1 MTESWHGDPQGG
13 FAGHVRS
20 YGHWG
25 RPVLAFPAE
34 AGSASD
40 WENHGMVEAVSDL
53 LSAGRIKLYCVDS
66 ADAETWSNR
75 SIPYEERARRHEVYE
90 RWLLDAV
97 VPFIAGECGGRDDL
111 ITTGVSLGAFHA
123 VNVALRHADRFPIAI
138 GLSGNYDPSLWHSWG
153 ERGSSAY
160 FNNPV
165 EYVPNLGGEHLDWLR
180 GNVHLTLV
188 VGQGAFEEHPTH
200 ALSGAHRLA
209 TVLAE
214 KGIAHDLDVWGHDVP
229 HDWTSWQRQLAH
241 HLPRFC

>member
-40 WENHGMVEAVSDL
+40 WENHGMVDAVSDL

-97 VPFIAGECGGRDDL
+97 VPFIAGESGGRDDL
-111 ITTGVSLGAFHA
+111 IAAGV
-123 VNVALRHADRFPIAI
+123 
-138 GLSGNYDPSLWHSWG
+138 SGNYDPSLWHIWG

-165 EYVPNLGGEHLDWLR
+165 EYVPNLGGEHLEWLR
-180 GNVHLTLV
+180 GHVHLTLV

-209 TVLAE
+209 GVLAE

-229 HDWTSWQRQLAH
+229 HDWTSWQRQIAH